1 MAVQSFVVD
10 IEGASG
16 TPAITLSNVQSIN
29 FKTGRERQLDQ
40 YSSLSGT
47 IVVRQ
52 PSAPNSVIKPGST
65 VKVTWDDGGIYRSQ
79 FSASI
84 SNVQFTYG
92 IPYVGTTGNADYLTI
107 SLEGYLARCG
117 RSSGENYA
125 MAAGTISAQTAAAT
139 TASGLTINYS
149 SSGTGPAMA
158 ATTVSGTWGDWINS
172 ACITTNGRMR
182 EAFNG
187 VSLFSPFGAQVANIN
202 FSDTTNNASFQVYDN
217 IQFASYADNFYSQVT
232 VDPESFAAQTVQTG
246 VKPFRTYTVNTLNA
260 STSQATDYANY
271 LLNNFTA
278 APLAISSFSCLANAQ
293 NSFKLW
299 NLSTGAGSLE
309 IGTCV
314 GAQVSVAFRGTTYQ
328 CIIEGAAFSA
338 VPGEARYTYYVSPV
352 DQNAYLIL
360 DNATFGTVDF
370 NRLGY

>member
-1 MAVQSFVVD
+1 MAVQNFAVD
-10 IEGASG
+10 VEGVSG
-16 TPAITLSNVQSIN
+16 TPAITLNNVVSIN

-40 YSSLSGT
+40 YATLSGT

-52 PSAPNSVIKPGST
+52 PSAPNAVIKPGST
-65 VKVTWDDGGIYRSQ
+65 VKVTWNDGGIYRSQ

-84 SNVQFTYG
+84 SNVQMSYG
-92 IPYVGTTGNADYLTI
+92 IPFAGGVGNADYMTI
-107 SLEGYLARCG
+107 SLEGYFARCG
-117 RSSGENYA
+117 RASGGAYA
-125 MAAGTISAQTAAAT
+125 MAAETISAQTTAAST
-139 TASGLTINYS
+139 DSGLTINYS

-158 ATTVSGTWGDWINS
+158 ASTVSGTWGDWINS
-172 ACITTNGRMR
+172 ACLTTNGRMR

-217 IQFASYADNFYSQVT
+217 IEFASYADNFYSQVT

-246 VKPFRTYTVNTLNA
+246 VKPFRTYSVNTLNA

-278 APLAISSFSCLANAQ
+278 APLAITSFSCLANAQ
-293 NSFKLW
+293 NFFKLW
-299 NLSTGAGSLE
+299 NLATSGGSLE

-338 VPGEARYTYYVSPV
+338 VPGEARYTYYVSPA

-360 DNATFGTVDF
+360 NNATFGKLDF

>member
-1 MAVQSFVVD
+1 MAVQNYQVD
-10 IEGASG
+10 VEGVSG
-16 TPAITLSNVQSIN
+16 TPAITLSNVVSIN

-40 YSSLSGT
+40 YATLSGS

-52 PSAPNSVIKPGST
+52 PSAPNAVIKPGST
-65 VKVTWDDGGIYRSQ
+65 VKVTWDNGGIYRSQ

-84 SNVQFTYG
+84 SNVQMSYG
-92 IPYVGTTGNADYLTI
+92 IPYAGGVGNADFMTI
-107 SLEGYLARCG
+107 SLEGYFARCG
-117 RSSGENYA
+117 RASGESYA
-125 MAAGTISAQTAAAT
+125 MAAATISAQTTAAS

-158 ATTVSGTWGDWINS
+158 ATTVSGTWGDWVNS
-172 ACITTNGRMR
+172 SCLTTNGRMR
-182 EAFNG
+182 ETYLS

-202 FSDTTNNASFQVYDN
+202 FSDTTNDATNQVYDN
-217 IQFASYADNFYSQVT
+217 IEFASYADNFYSQVT

-246 VKPFRTYTVNTLNA
+246 SRPYRTYSVNTLNA
-260 STSQATDYANY
+260 STGQATDYANY

-278 APLAISSFSCLANAQ
+278 APLAITSFSCLANAQ

-299 NLSTGAGSLE
+299 NLATSGGSLE

-338 VPGEARYTYYVSPV
+338 VPGEARYTYYVSPA

-360 DNATFGTVDF
+360 NNATFGKLDF

>member
-1 MAVQSFVVD
+1 MAVQSFAVD
-10 IEGASG
+10 VEGVSG
-16 TPAITLSNVQSIN
+16 TPAITLSNVVSIN

-40 YSSLSGT
+40 YATLSGT

-52 PSAPNSVIKPGST
+52 PSAPNAVIKPGST

-84 SNVQFTYG
+84 SNVQMSYG
-92 IPYVGTTGNADYLTI
+92 IPFAGGVGNADYMTI
-107 SLEGYLARCG
+107 SLEGYFARCG
-117 RSSGENYA
+117 RASGESYA
-125 MAAGTISAQTAAAT
+125 MTAATISAQTTAAS

-149 SSGTGPAMA
+149 SSGTGPEMA
-158 ATTVSGTWGDWINS
+158 ATTVSGTWGDWVNS
-172 ACITTNGRMR
+172 SCLTTNGRMR
-182 EAFNG
+182 ETYLS

-202 FSDTTNNASFQVYDN
+202 FSDTTNNASFQVYNN
-217 IQFASYADNFYSQVT
+217 IEFASYADNFYSQVT

-246 VKPFRTYTVNTLNA
+246 VKPFRTYSVNTLNA

-278 APLAISSFSCLANAQ
+278 APLAITSFSCLANAQ

-299 NLSTGAGSLE
+299 NLATSGGSLE

-338 VPGEARYTYYVSPV
+338 VPGEARYTYYVSPA

-360 DNATFGTVDF
+360 DNATFGKLDS
-370 NRLGY
+370 NKLGY

>member
-1 MAVQSFVVD
+1 MAVQSFAVD
-10 IEGASG
+10 VEGVSG
-16 TPAITLSNVQSIN
+16 TPAITLSNVQSIS

-40 YSSLSGT
+40 YATLSGS

-52 PSAPNSVIKPGST
+52 PSAPNPVIKPGSV

-84 SNVQFTYG
+84 SNVQMSYG
-92 IPYVGTTGNADYLTI
+92 IPYAGGVGNADFMTI
-107 SLEGYLARCG
+107 SLEGYFARCG
-117 RSSGENYA
+117 RASGEGYA
-125 MAAGTISAQTAAAT
+125 MGAATISAQTTAAS

-158 ATTVSGTWGDWINS
+158 ATTVSGTWGDWVNS
-172 ACITTNGRMR
+172 ACLTTNGRMR
-182 EAFNG
+182 ESALG
-187 VSLFSPFGAQVANIN
+187 VSVFSPFGAQVANIN

-217 IQFASYADNFYSQVT
+217 IEFASYADNFYSQVT

-246 VKPFRTYTVNTLNA
+246 VKPFRTYSVNTLNA

-278 APLAISSFSCLANAQ
+278 APLAITSFSCLANAQ

-299 NLSTGAGSLE
+299 NLATSGGSLE

-338 VPGEARYTYYVSPV
+338 VPGEARYTYYVSPA

-360 DNATFGTVDF
+360 NNATFGTLDF

>member
-1 MAVQSFVVD
+1 MAVQSFAVD
-10 IEGASG
+10 VEGVSG

-40 YSSLSGT
+40 YATLSGT

-52 PSAPNSVIKPGST
+52 PSAPNAVIKPGST
-65 VKVTWDDGGIYRSQ
+65 VKVTWDDGGIFRSQ

-84 SNVQFTYG
+84 SNVQMSYG
-92 IPYVGTTGNADYLTI
+92 IPYAGGVGNADFMTI
-107 SLEGYLARCG
+107 SLEGYFARCG
-117 RSSGENYA
+117 RASGEGYA
-125 MAAGTISAQTAAAT
+125 MAADTISAQTTAAS

-149 SSGTGPAMA
+149 SSGTGPPMA
-158 ATTVSGTWGDWINS
+158 ATTVNGTWGDWINS
-172 ACITTNGRMR
+172 ACLTTNGRMR

-217 IQFASYADNFYSQVT
+217 IEFASYADNFYSQVT

-246 VKPFRTYTVNTLNA
+246 SRPYRTYSVNTLNA

-271 LLNNFTA
+271 LLNNFTT
-278 APLAISSFSCLANAQ
+278 APLAITSFSCLANAQ

-299 NLSTGAGSLE
+299 NLATSGGSLE

-338 VPGEARYTYYVSPV
+338 VPGEARYTYYVSPA

-360 DNATFGTVDF
+360 NSATFGTLDF